1 MELKIINWDD
11 IKNFSD
17 FFSQGTSLT
26 VGSFDGP
33 HRGHDLLFN
42 AVTDFSASNNF
53 LPGVVTFRKS
63 AAVFHSNGKY
73 EGDIATLDQRISVFK
88 ERGMSFVILI
98 DFSSKFAKIKGEEFL
113 SILLS
118 VCNMKFIA
126 EGVDF
131 KCGYKGATG
140 GKEIVSF
147 AKEHGIEC
155 VLCDHIF
162 DEGERISSTRIRSCV
177 SKNKISE
184 ASRLLGRHFAIDA
197 KMFSWQKN
205 DGGIC
210 AAKKECS
217 QVLPPDGEYDVRIK
231 CFDGS
236 YKLAK
241 FFVEGPNLCLG
252 FPHEQITKLE
262 SIEFI

>member
-11 IKNFSD
+11 IKKFSD

-33 HRGHDLLFN
+33 HRVHDMLFST
-42 AVTDFSASNNF
+42 VTGFASSHH
-53 LPGVVTFRKS
+53 LVPGVVTFRKS
-63 AAVFHSNGKY
+63 ASVFHSNGKY
-73 EGDIATLDQRISVFK
+73 EGDIASLNQRISVFK

-113 SILLS
+113 SVLLS

-140 GKEIVSF
+140 GKEILSF
-147 AKEHGIEC
+147 AKAHGIEC
-155 VLCDHIF
+155 VLCEKIF

-177 SKNKISE
+177 SKNKLSE

-197 KMFSWQKN
+197 KMVSWQKN
-205 DGGIC
+205 DGGIF

-231 CFDGS
+231 CSDGS
-236 YKLAK
+236 YEQVK

-252 FPHEQITKLE
+252 FPHEQIEKLE
-262 SIEFI
+262 LIEFI